1 MAITKRFTHLNYSG
15 SNHSILDA
23 ETAYITGT
31 LTVHG
36 GTVLGNAAADLV
48 QITGSIETT
57 TATTAKFFGGLS
69 GSLTHL
75 TDGSSYLRAGS
86 GIQIVTGAL
95 GDVTITNTDAGF
107 WDEVVPGT
115 IKTDNNVWTL
125 SLSASNG
132 IEVTGSSVFLG
143 NVQLGDSSA
152 DIIAVTGSATFLN
165 NSIFSGSVFLG
176 DSLADSIQVTGSLDV
191 ANSAIFRSGLSG
203 SLTKLADGTSYIIAG
218 AGITVT
224 SASNGAITIASTGE
238 VETPPEL
245 YYDPDTVGVAA
256 TSGSLAVTG
265 SVTLSTGG
273 TGYRKLVVG
282 GLDIG
287 PITGAMATVG
297 AGPGVMSG
305 SILSASQGVW
315 DGTNAAMLR
324 HEFHIVGISTD
335 ASAYYA
341 GSYLVSTF
349 VSAGG
354 AQTAVGATETSRETA
369 GAASAW
375 DVNINSNV
383 DVTVTGS
390 AGLTVNWYAQR
401 TKEMSIS
408 ADGSRT

>member
-1 MAITKRFTHLNYSG
+1 MAILKRFTHLNRSG

-23 ETAYITGT
+23 ETAYITGS

-36 GTVLGNAAADLV
+36 ATVLGNAAADLV

-57 TATTAKFFGGLS
+57 AATTAKFFGGLS
-69 GSLTHL
+69 GSLTQL

-115 IKTDNNVWTL
+115 IATPNHVWAQ

-132 IEVTGSSVFLG
+132 IQVTGSSIFLG
-143 NVQLGDSSA
+143 NVQLGDAST
-152 DIIAVTGSATFLN
+152 DIIAVTGSAVFLN
-165 NSIFSGSVFLG
+165 SSIFSGSVFLG
-176 DSLADSIQVTGSLDV
+176 DSSADSIQVTGSLSV
-191 ANSAIFRSGLSG
+191 QNAAVFQGGLSG
-203 SLTKLADGTSYIIAG
+203 SLTQLADGTSYIIAG

-224 SASNGAITIASTGE
+224 SASNGAITINATQF
-238 VETPPEL
+238 VESQPEL
-245 YYDPDTVGVAA
+245 YYDAVADTAA

-265 SVTLSTGG
+265 SITLATAG

-297 AGPGVMSG
+297 VAPGIMSG

-354 AQTAVGATETSRETA
+354 AQSAVGATETSRETA
-369 GAASAW
+369 GVASEW

-383 DVTVTGS
+383 EVTVTGS

>member
-1 MAITKRFTHLNYSG
+1 MAIMKRFTHLNNSG

-23 ETAYITGT
+23 ETAYITGS

-36 GTVLGNAAADLV
+36 ATVLGNATTDLV

-57 TATTAKFFGGLS
+57 ALTTAKFFGGLS

-86 GIQIVTGAL
+86 GIQILTGAL

-132 IEVTGSSVFLG
+132 IQVTGSSIFLD
-143 NVQLGDSSA
+143 NVQLGNAST
-152 DIIAVTGSATFLN
+152 DIIAVTGSAVFLN
-165 NSIFSGSVFLG
+165 NSIFSGSMFLG
-176 DSLADSIQVTGSLDV
+176 DTSSDRVEVTGSLDV

-203 SLTKLADGTSYIIAG
+203 SLTQLADGTSFIIAG

-245 YYDPDTVGVAA
+245 YYDATPDTAA

-265 SVTLSTGG
+265 SITLAKAG
-273 TGYRKLVVG
+273 TGRGLLVFG

-287 PITGAMATVG
+287 PITGSMQTVDT
-297 AGPGVMSG
+297 GPGIMSG

-349 VSAGG
+349 VNAAG
-354 AQTAVGATETSRETA
+354 AQSAVGATETSRETV
-369 GAASAW
+369 GAASTW

-383 DVTVTGS
+383 DITVTGS
-390 AGLTVNWYAQR
+390 AGLTVNWYTQR

-408 ADGSRT
+408 SDGSRT

>member
-1 MAITKRFTHLNYSG
+1 MAILKRFTHLNRSG

-23 ETAYITGT
+23 ETAFITGS

-36 GTVLGNAAADLV
+36 GTILGDTTADLV
-48 QITGSIETT
+48 QITGSLETT
-57 TATTAKFFGGLS
+57 AATTSKFFGGLS

-75 TDGSSYLRAGS
+75 TDGSSYLRAGA

-107 WDEVVPGT
+107 WDEVTPGT
-115 IKTDNNVWTL
+115 IATTNNVWTL

-132 IEVTGSSVFLG
+132 ILVTGSSIFLD

-152 DIIAVTGSATFLN
+152 DIIAVTGSAVFIN

-176 DSLADSIQVTGSLDV
+176 DSSADSIQVTGSLDV

-203 SLTKLADGTSYIIAG
+203 SLTQLSDGTSYIIAG
-218 AGITVT
+218 PGITVT
-224 SASNGAITIASTGE
+224 SASNGAITISSTGE
-238 VETPPEL
+238 IETPPEL
-245 YYDPDTVGVAA
+245 YYDPTPDTAA

-265 SVTLSTGG
+265 SITLATAG
-273 TGYRKLVVG
+273 TGYGKLVVG
-282 GLDIG
+282 GLDLG
-287 PITGAMATVG
+287 PITGTFQTSGAT
-297 AGPGVMSG
+297 PGVLG
-305 SILSASQGVW
+305 GFILSASQGVW

-354 AQTAVGATETSRETA
+354 TQSAVGATETSRETS
-369 GAASAW
+369 GVASDW

-383 DVTVTGS
+383 EVTVTGS
-390 AGLTVNWYAQR
+390 AGLTVEWYAQR
-401 TKEMSIS
+401 TKEMSI
-408 ADGSRT
+408 ATDASRT